1 MTVIGTLLLPLLL
14 PLAALVSLFPAS
26 RGALPTFGFL
36 LGYLWCESIGI
47 LCSALVW
54 LCYRDRQQ
62 FLDKHYALQAW
73 WSDALKT
80 MAERLF
86 RLKFDIKGQQALN
99 GPAAIVIP
107 RHTSIADTIIPM
119 ACYATPRNLHI
130 RYVLKKELL
139 WDPCLDIVGNRLPNI
154 FIDRDGP
161 DTELSKSQIR
171 SLMVDLAEN
180 EGALIY
186 PEGTRYSADKHAALA
201 RRFENNLEIT
211 AQLKRWPLLL
221 PPRLGGTLALLEE
234 NPGKDVLFCAHV
246 GFEGSSH
253 FSNLINGAW
262 ISARIRIQFWRV
274 SYDDIPK
281 EPAALKDWLLA
292 QWDLMH
298 EWVEKNQ
305 AAPAPAGR

>member
-1 MTVIGTLLLPLLL
+1 MTAMGTLLLPLLL
-14 PLAALVSLFPAS
+14 PIAALMSLLPAT

-36 LGYLWCESIGI
+36 LGYLWYESIGI
-47 LCSALVW
+47 IGCAFIW
-54 LCYRDRQQ
+54 LFYRDQQ
-62 FLDKHYALQAW
+62 FMDKLYGLQAW
-73 WSDALKT
+73 WSDGLKG

-86 RLKFDIKGQQALN
+86 RLNFDIKGHEALS

-119 ACYATPRNLHI
+119 ACYATPRSLHI

-139 WDPCLDIVGNRLPNI
+139 WDPCLDIVGNRLPNV

-161 DTELSKSQIR
+161 DSELSKSQIR

-186 PEGTRYSADKHAALA
+186 PEGTRYSAGKHKALA
-201 RRFENNLEIT
+201 QRFEHNQELTN
-211 AQLKRWPLLL
+211 QLKRWTHLL

-274 SYDDIPK
+274 RYDDIPK

-305 AAPAPAGR
+305 AAPAPAAR